1 MYNTDINYG
10 PKIDY
15 RFCNGCGMCYQHCPT
30 DVFGWD
36 EEKKMPT
43 VAYPGECAFCCQ
55 CEPMCPE
62 MAIDVELP
70 LHAMIDFGITPASIG
85 KYEKTPLT

>member
-1 MYNTDINYG
+1 MYNFDINYG

-15 RFCNGCGMCYQHCPT
+15 RFCNGCGMCYQHCPM

-43 VAYPGECAFCCQ
+43 VAYPAECAFCCQ

-62 MAIDVELP
+62 IAIDVELP
-70 LHAMIDFGITPASIG
+70 LHALVDFGITPASIG